1 MPDSVTGV
9 ITNLAHHLLTH
20 DGHEAKTVALRE
32 KCVGSVLTLLST
44 MQNIYQVS
52 TSTPARGESAHLGA
66 VSAHSLRGAYEV
78 HIILP
83 GSSWFLLA
91 LPASSDKFSSVCT
104 RSMVRDFVILAFF
117 TLLLCLRT

>member
-52 TSTPARGESAHLGA
+52 TSTPVRAESAHPGA

-78 HIILP
+78 RIILFR
-83 GSSWFLLA
+83 SSWLLLA
-91 LPASSDKFSSVCT
+91 LPASEDKFSSVCT
-104 RSMVRDFVILAFF
+104 RSVVRGFVILTFS